1 MGPMAFFA
9 ATALLGFQ
17 FGWQPRPEGGVQYI
31 IELTPEALEAMR
43 AGESIESDLPPQV
56 LQEVRSFRIVVGD
69 KILARK
75 LPPRPAAAPAALPLD
90 LAGKALAEQ
99 PAAFVAPASAG
110 NPAATAIPA
119 RPAANAA
126 AAPAAGPAVAGEPAA
141 ERPWLPLW
149 LTVLALFASLGGN
162 LFLAWIT
169 WDARSRY
176 RSLLGQ
182 AVA

>member
-1 MGPMAFFA
+1 MPSRPSAPA
-9 ATALLGFQ
+9 SRSRATCR
-17 FGWQPRPEGGVQYI
+17 PRC
-31 IELTPEALEAMR
+31 
-43 AGESIESDLPPQV
+43 S
-56 LQEVRSFRIVVGD
+56 QEVRSFRIVVD
-69 KILARK
+69 NKLLARR
-75 LPPRPAAAPAALPLD
+75 LPPKPAAPAPLPFD
-90 LAGKALAEQ
+90 PASKALAEQ
-99 PAAFVAPASAG
+99 PVTFVTPASSG
-110 NPAATAIPA
+110 NSAAAKPAAVV
-119 RPAANAA
+119 AAQPVVAA
-126 AAPAAGPAVAGEPAA
+126 EPAA